1 MQSTLAK
8 HEQLQSAAFIHS
20 IQSRKR
26 AIQKKKQ
33 QDKFLSLIATFT
45 KEDPGQSCLV
55 PRYTG
60 YKTELPGFLNSNIIY
75 KYDQLIAV
83 QTICGFVFYKIIS

>member
-1 MQSTLAK
+1 MSNYSRL
-8 HEQLQSAAFIHS
+8 HLQS
-20 IQSRKR
+20 IQSEKKR
-26 AIQKKKQ
+26 NTKEEQ
-33 QDKFLSLIATFT
+33 QDKFLSSIATFT

-60 YKTELPGFLNSNIIY
+60 YKTELPGCLNSNIIY

-83 QTICGFVFYKIIS
+83 QTIEWIYVL